1 VQVAVRNASPEDAA
15 AIADI
20 QIRTWQ
26 VAYAHVFPGSSLA
39 ALSNT
44 HERRSRFWRER
55 IEEPRK
61 RDHILVAGFGAEPS
75 GFASLGGSRVDES
88 LGEVYAIY
96 VLPEAWG
103 GGVGRAL
110 MATALEHLGADG
122 FPEAMLWVLEDN
134 PRARAFY
141 ERSGWSLD
149 DAARDE
155 VFLDTTVRE
164 LCYRIALDPR
174 SD

>member
-1 VQVAVRNASPEDAA
+1 MQVAVRDASPEDAA
-15 AIADI
+15 AIADV

-26 VAYAHVFPGSSLA
+26 VAYAHVFPGESLD
-39 ALSNT
+39 ALSET
-44 HERRSRFWRER
+44 HDHRSRFWRER

-75 GFASLGGSRVDES
+75 GFASLGGSRHDES
-88 LGEVYAIY
+88 LGELYAIY

-149 DAARDE
+149 DAVRDE
-155 VFLDTTVRE
+155 VFLDTRVRE
-164 LCYRIALDPR
+164 VAYRITLAEPA
-174 SD
+174 S